1 MAEQSMRERAIE
13 AGMNVSAIGPYGDIV
28 RRIVDAVLAEIE
40 TPTEGMIHA
49 AALAM
54 MTRWGVKYDKDK
66 IPDLRGTSPALDAVV
81 LFPAAIRAA
90 REGR

>member
-40 TPTEGMIHA
+40 TPTEGMLNA
-49 AALAM
+49 ARDWSYAKYGKPIGNDAAIGCLAAM
-54 MTRWGVKYDKDK
+54 
-66 IPDLRGTSPALDAVV
+66 
-81 LFPAAIRAA
+81 IRAA
-90 REGR
+90 REGK